1 MKVKTY
7 LEITIVISPEK
18 RAEAAMVYNHYL
30 QPFLD
35 TIDGALTKY
44 LLIRD
49 KDVQVLQ
56 GFDSIEHAKRHI

>member
-18 RAEAAMVYNHYL
+18 RAEAAMVYNHYC

-35 TIDGALTKY
+35 TIDGALTK
-44 LLIRD
+44 
-49 KDVQVLQ
+49 
-56 GFDSIEHAKRHI
+56 